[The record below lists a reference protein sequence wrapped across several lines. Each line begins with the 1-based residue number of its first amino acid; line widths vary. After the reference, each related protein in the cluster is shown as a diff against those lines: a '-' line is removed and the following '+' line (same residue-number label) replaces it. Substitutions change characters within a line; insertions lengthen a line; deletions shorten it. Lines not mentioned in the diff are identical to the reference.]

1 MTNREEFSVIT
12 STINNQ
18 RQTIFKKTLKIR
30 NTISDDK
37 NVHFLPGA
45 SFVVR

>member
-12 STINNQ
+12 TTINNQ
-18 RQTIFKKTLKIR
+18 RQTIFQKTLETR

-37 NVHFLPGA
+37 NLHFLPGA
-45 SFVVR
+45 SFVAR